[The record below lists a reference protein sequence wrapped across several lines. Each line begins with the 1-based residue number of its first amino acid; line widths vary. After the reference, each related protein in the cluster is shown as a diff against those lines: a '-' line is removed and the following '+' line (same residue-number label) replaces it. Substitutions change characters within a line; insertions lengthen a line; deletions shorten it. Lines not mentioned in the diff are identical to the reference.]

1 MNEMSAEPTLEEV
14 LLSLGVSIDPDL
26 LDLSLTHRSWA
37 YEHGGGLT
45 NERLEFLGDSV
56 LGIVVTD
63 AIYHDYPDAPEGQ
76 LARLRAAVVNSRS
89 LADIARELGL
99 GAHIKLGRGE
109 ETSAGHDKAS
119 ILADTLE
126 ALIGAVFVSAGY
138 DTARAFVRRLTLNH
152 IAVAAELG
160 AGLDWKSSLQELAA
174 ERNLSVPAYDV
185 DSQGPAH
192 ARIFTAVVV
201 LDGRRYG
208 SGTGTSKKEAEQNAA
223 AQTYTML
230 NDA

>member
-1 MNEMSAEPTLEEV
+1 MNEISSESNLETV
-14 LLSLGVSIDPDL
+14 LSTFGVSVDADL
-26 LDLSLTHRSWA
+26 LDLALTHRSWA
-37 YEHGGGLT
+37 YEHGGALT

-63 AIYHDYPDAPEGQ
+63 AIYHDYPNAQEGQ

-138 DTARAFVRRLTLNH
+138 EAARAFVRRLTLDH
-152 IAVAAELG
+152 IAIAAELG

-174 ERNLSVPAYDV
+174 ERGMAVPAYEI
-185 DSQGPAH
+185 DSEGPPH

-201 LDGRRYG
+201 MDGTHYG
-208 SGTGTSKKEAEQNAA
+208 SGSGTSKKEAEQNAA
-223 AQTYTML
+223 AQTYATL
-230 NDA
+230 TE